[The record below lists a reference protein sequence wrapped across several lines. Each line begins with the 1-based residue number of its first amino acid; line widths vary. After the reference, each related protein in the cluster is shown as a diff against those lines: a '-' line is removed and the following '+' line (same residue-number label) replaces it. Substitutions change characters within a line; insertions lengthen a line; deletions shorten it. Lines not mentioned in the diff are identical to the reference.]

1 VGWTLFAFAGA
12 YRWTTIPLIAG
23 AILLTLIVRPAIGR
37 RTAAVFDLALAACL
51 AGVALQLVPLAP
63 RLRLALSP
71 HLSEIEQALWLDT
84 NPLTGPLRPISIDP
98 DSTRWAFALAFAFA
112 LIFWSAREAF
122 ARGSVRTVVR
132 GVAWTGL
139 LLAATALLQHAT
151 APKRL
156 YWIYPTIFGAPFGPY
171 LNRNDFATWLIMGIP
186 VTIGYLLARIDVRH
200 RRDDGGVRLEAAA
213 DPIVVGLIGSACLM
227 SAALVT
233 SVSRSGLTAA
243 ATATMCF
250 LYMGRDRL
258 GRGGRAWLLVGVA
271 SIVGVA
277 AAYANVGALADRV
290 GETMTA
296 GIGGRRTIWRETWPM
311 ARDFFV
317 TGVGAG
323 AYQRGMLVYQQ
334 SKGLFYFNHAH
345 NEYLQFAA
353 EGGLLLCVP
362 LAITLGL
369 GMGYLVRRVHA
380 DNTPIFWIRVGAVTG
395 MLAVAVQSFFDTGL
409 RMPANT
415 VLFAVLAA
423 LALHKPA
430 PFQHQQ
436 RDSATS

>member
-1 VGWTLFAFAGA
+1 
-12 YRWTTIPLIAG
+12 
-23 AILLTLIVRPAIGR
+23 
-37 RTAAVFDLALAACL
+37 
-51 AGVALQLVPLAP
+51 
-63 RLRLALSP
+63 
-71 HLSEIEQALWLDT
+71 
-84 NPLTGPLRPISIDP
+84 
-98 DSTRWAFALAFAFA
+98 
-112 LIFWSAREAF
+112 
-122 ARGSVRTVVR
+122 
-132 GVAWTGL
+132 
-139 LLAATALLQHAT
+139 
-151 APKRL
+151 
-156 YWIYPTIFGAPFGPY
+156 
-171 LNRNDFATWLIMGIP
+171 
-186 VTIGYLLARIDVRH
+186 
-200 RRDDGGVRLEAAA
+200 
-213 DPIVVGLIGSACLM
+213 
-227 SAALVT
+227 
-233 SVSRSGLTAA
+233 
-243 ATATMCF
+243 
-250 LYMGRDRL
+250 
-258 GRGGRAWLLVGVA
+258 
-271 SIVGVA
+271 
-277 AAYANVGALADRV
+277 
-290 GETMTA
+290 
-296 GIGGRRTIWRETWPM
+296 M

-409 RMPANT
+409 RMPANA

-430 PFQHQQ
+430 PVQHQQ